1 MATQDPTG
9 TPKKTNLGK
18 IVPTPIPEKKNT
30 HAILDIVAVNGRS
43 YISRKDDNTAP
54 VTDAAS
60 WLKLTENDYDMAV
73 RLGLFEGTE
82 QEWIASLSS
91 ASEAAAEDARAAI
104 AESKKATAAANLA
117 GSNAASS
124 SASAKASAQKADV
137 SAQDTDIVRTQALA
151 ALEILRQMIEEGR
164 SEILNMQAIQELVIS
179 DVQLAPSRMEVEFP
193 ARITITNTVAQKIDA
208 RIFPS
213 YLVQNVI
220 FQHTPGGGESI
231 AVNPDGSLEIRGCGK
246 TRLHVI
252 AANNT
257 RLYRT
262 IEIEVKEPDIRIT
275 NAGGLRLN
283 SDGSIRLT

>member
-18 IVPTPIPEKKNT
+18 IVPTPNPEKKNT

-82 QEWIASLSS
+82 QEWIASLSA
-91 ASEAAAEDARAAI
+91 ASEAAAEDARAAT

-117 GSNAASS
+117 GSNATAS
-124 SASAKASAQKADV
+124 SASAKASAQKADL
-137 SAQDTDIVRTQALA
+137 SAQNTDIVRAQALV
-151 ALEILRQMIEEGR
+151 ALDILRQMIEEGR
-164 SEILNMQAIQELVIS
+164 SEILNMQAIQELVVS
-179 DVQLAPSRMEVEFP
+179 DVQLSPSRMEVEFP

-220 FQHTPGGGESI
+220 FQHTPGGGESV
-231 AVNPDGSLEIRGCGK
+231 AVNPDGSLKIRGCGK

-257 RLYRT
+257 RLFRT

-283 SDGSIRLT
+283 SDGTIRLA

>member
-9 TPKKTNLGK
+9 TPKRTTLGK
-18 IVPTPIPEKKNT
+18 IVPTPIPGKKNT
-30 HAILDIVAVNGRS
+30 HAILDIVAVNGRA
-43 YISRKDDNTAP
+43 YISRKENNTAP
-54 VTDAAS
+54 VTDTAS

-73 RLGLFEGTE
+73 RLGLFAGTE
-82 QEWIASLSS
+82 QEWIASLSAS
-91 ASEAAAEDARAAI
+91 SEAAAEEARAAT
-104 AESKKATAAANLA
+104 AESKKATSAATLAASNATAASASATAAAQT
-117 GSNAASS
+117 
-124 SASAKASAQKADV
+124 AKASAGE
-137 SAQDTDIVRTQALA
+137 TDIVRTQALA
-151 ALEILRQMIEEGR
+151 AVEILRQMIEEGR

-193 ARITITNTVAQKIDA
+193 ARITITNTIVQKIDA

-220 FQHTPGGGESI
+220 FQHTPGGGDSV

-257 RLYRT
+257 RLFRT
-262 IEIEVKEPDIRIT
+262 IEIEVKEPDIRVT
-275 NAGGLRLN
+275 NAGGIRLN
-283 SDGSIRLT
+283 SDGTIRLA